1 MPDFQRIVHDRLR
14 NSGLE
19 PTRESEIVDELSQH
33 LRDRYESQL
42 SSGMNETEAERAI
55 IAELDSRDL
64 AAELRDIEG
73 RWKEP
78 VTLGSTQR
86 PEFWPGLWQ
95 DLCYAVRKL
104 RLDPAFAIVCILS
117 LALCIGANTA
127 IFQLID
133 AVRIRTLPVPHPQ
146 DLAVIRPT
154 NLSTT
159 GRQTGRYGY
168 LTNSI
173 WEQIRAQQRGFS
185 GVFAFGNQSFNLA
198 TRGEVRNAQG
208 LYVSGEFFDVLG
220 IQPVLGRVFHLSD
233 DHIGCGA
240 PGAVISYRFWQTEF
254 GGEPGAI
261 GKSVSLEG
269 HAFPVLGVTPAS
281 FHGVDVG
288 HSFDVSA
295 LICSEPLIAGEDS
308 IYSMPH
314 GWWLAV
320 MGRLQPGWTLQK
332 ASAQLDS
339 ISPGIMAETL
349 PPVYQAEARKQ
360 YLQKKLAAYPG
371 STGLSNL
378 RREYESPLWLLLAVT
393 GLVLLIACAN
403 LTNLMLVRASAREKE
418 IAVRIALGAAR
429 GRILRQL
436 FTESLLIALLGAAF
450 GTLLARLLSSFLVRY
465 LSGEGDVR
473 HIFVGL
479 VMDWRVLGFTAALA
493 ILTCLLVGLAPAI
506 KATGTA
512 PARVMSLAA
521 RGMTATRERFGLR
534 RILVV
539 AQVALSLVLVV
550 SALLFSGSL
559 RKLLTLDA
567 GFQREGVLIMDI
579 DFTRL
584 KVPPEQRANF
594 RQTVVDRLR
603 PLHEIESVAETDAVP
618 LGGSYWND
626 QVVVNGEVNK
636 TLVDMGHIAPGY
648 FKTIGTPL
656 LAGREFNQHDTA
668 GSQKVAIV
676 NQEFARKILGTEN
689 PIGRTFKIQVYQGE
703 PQHEYEIVGL
713 MANAKY
719 YDLRQG
725 FDPVAFY
732 PQTQD
737 GHPDNYGQIIVRSSG
752 SLEPVVG
759 TLRRTMA
766 EINPD
771 ITINFRSL
779 NEEIKNGL
787 LKERLLA
794 MLSGFFGLLA
804 AVLATVGLYGVMA
817 YMVASRT
824 NEIGIR
830 MALGAAPSQMLAMVL
845 GEAGRLLCIGVV
857 AGIVLA
863 LAVGRWA
870 ASLLFALKPYDPKI
884 MGMACLGLAIVAVLA
899 STVPARRAAKLQPM
913 VALRE
918 E

>member
-1 MPDFQRIVHDRLR
+1 MPDFQRIVRDRLLDAR
-14 NSGLE
+14 LE

-42 SSGMNETEAERAI
+42 SSGMNEEEAERAV
-55 IAELDSRDL
+55 IAELDGRDL
-64 AAELRDIEG
+64 AADLRAIEG

-78 VTLGSTQR
+78 VALGSS
-86 PEFWPGLWQ
+86 PNHDFWPALWQ
-95 DLCYAVRKL
+95 DLRYAARKL
-104 RLDPAFAIVCILS
+104 RLEPVFTIVCVLS
-117 LALCIGANTA
+117 LALGIGANTA

-133 AVRIRTLPVPHPQ
+133 AVRMRTLPVPHPEQ
-146 DLAVIRPT
+146 LAVIRPT
-154 NLSTT
+154 DHGVT
-159 GRQTGRYGY
+159 GRATGRYAFV
-168 LTNSI
+168 TNPI
-173 WEQIRAQQRGFS
+173 WELIRTQQRGFS

-208 LYVSGEFFDVLG
+208 LWVSGEFFDVLG
-220 IQPVLGRVFHLSD
+220 IQPVLGRVFHASD
-233 DHIGCGA
+233 DHAGCGA
-240 PGAVISYRFWQTEF
+240 PGAVISYRFWQSEF
-254 GGEPGAI
+254 DGDAGAI

-288 HSFDVSA
+288 HSFDVA
-295 LICSEPLIAGEDS
+295 APICSEPLVNGEDS
-308 IYSMPH
+308 IYSMRH

-320 MGRLQPGWTLQK
+320 MGRLNPGWTLEK
-332 ASAQLDS
+332 ATAQLES
-339 ISPGIMAETL
+339 ISPAIMTETL
-349 PPVYQAEARKQ
+349 PPVYQEEARKN
-360 YLQKKLAAYPG
+360 YLQKKLAAFPG
-371 STGLSNL
+371 RTGLSNL
-378 RREYESPLWLLLAVT
+378 RKQYESPLWLLLAIT

-403 LTNLMLVRASAREKE
+403 LTNLMLVRTSAREKE

-429 GRILRQL
+429 SRILRQL

-450 GTLLARLLSSFLVRY
+450 GTLLARVLSSFLVRY

-479 VMDWRVLGFTAALA
+479 ATDWRVLGFTAALA
-493 ILTCLLVGLAPAI
+493 ILTCVLVGLAPAI

-512 PARVMSLAA
+512 PARVMNLGG
-521 RGMTATRERFGLR
+521 RGLTATRARFGLR

-584 KVPPEQRANF
+584 KIPQEQRASF
-594 RQTVVDRLR
+594 RQTVVERVSAL
-603 PLHEIESVAETDAVP
+603 PEVESAAETNTVP

-636 TLVDMGHIAPGY
+636 TLVDMGNITPGY

-656 LAGREFNQHDTA
+656 LAGREFNDHDTA
-668 GSQKVAIV
+668 AAQKVAIV

-689 PIGRTFKIQVYQGE
+689 PIGRTFKIYVYQG
-703 PQHEYEIVGL
+703 QAQSEYEIVGL

-719 YDLRQG
+719 YDLRQE
-725 FDPVAFY
+725 FDPIAFY
-732 PQTQD
+732 SQLQED
-737 GHPDNYGQIIVRSSG
+737 RPDNYGSIIVRSSR
-752 SLEPVVG
+752 SLEPVVAA
-759 TLRRTMA
+759 LRRVMA
-766 EINPD
+766 EVNPD

-779 NEEIKNGL
+779 DEEIKNGL

-794 MLSGFFGLLA
+794 MLSGFFGILA
-804 AVLATVGLYGVMA
+804 VVLATIGLYGVMA
-817 YMVASRT
+817 YMVARRT

-830 MALGAAPSQMLAMVL
+830 MALGAAPGRMLTMVL

-857 AGIVLA
+857 TGIILA

-870 ASLLFALKPYDPKI
+870 ASLLFALKPYDPTI
-884 MGMACLGLAIVAVLA
+884 IAMACAGLALVALFA
-899 STVPARRAAKLQPM
+899 SVVPARRAAKLQPM

>member
-1 MPDFQRIVHDRLR
+1 MPDFQRIVRDRLR
-14 NSGLE
+14 DGGLE
-19 PTRESEIVDELSQH
+19 PTREAEIVDELSQH

-42 SSGMNETEAERAI
+42 ASGMNENEAERAI
-55 IAELDSRDL
+55 IAEFDGRDL
-64 AAELRDIEG
+64 SAELRDIEG

-78 VTLGSTQR
+78 VTLGSTPRTQ
-86 PEFWPGLWQ
+86 FWPALWQ
-95 DLCYAVRKL
+95 DLRYALRKL
-104 RLDPAFAIVCILS
+104 RLDPVFAIVCVLS
-117 LALCIGANTA
+117 LALGIGANTA

-133 AVRIRTLPVPHPQ
+133 AVRMRTLPVPHPEQ
-146 DLAVIRPT
+146 LAVIRPT
-154 NLSTT
+154 DLGTI
-159 GRQTGRYGY
+159 GRSTGRYAF
-168 LTNSI
+168 LTDPI
-173 WEQIRAQQRGFS
+173 WEQIRTQQRGFS

-198 TRGEVRNAQG
+198 TRGQVRYAQG
-208 LYVSGEFFDVLG
+208 LWVSGEFFDVLG
-220 IQPVLGRVFHLSD
+220 IQPVLGRFFHASD
-233 DHIGCGA
+233 DHPGCGA
-240 PGAVISYRFWQTEF
+240 PGAVISYRFWQSEF
-254 GGEPGAI
+254 DGNAAAI

-269 HAFPVLGVTPAS
+269 HAFPVIGVTPAS

-288 HSFDVSA
+288 HSFDVA
-295 LICSEPLIAGEDS
+295 TLICSEPLIAGEDT
-308 IYSMPH
+308 ILSMRH

-320 MGRLQPGWTLQK
+320 MGRLNPGWTLEK
-332 ASAQLDS
+332 ATAQLDS
-339 ISPGIMAETL
+339 ISPAIMAETT
-349 PPVYQAEARKQ
+349 PPVYQDEARKQ
-360 YLQKKLAAYPG
+360 YLQKKLAAFPG
-371 STGLSNL
+371 SNGLSNL
-378 RREYESPLWLLLAVT
+378 RREYESPLWLLLAIT

-429 GRILRQL
+429 SRILRQL
-436 FTESLLIALLGAAF
+436 FTESLVIALLGAVL
-450 GTLLARLLSSFLVRY
+450 GTALARLLSSFLVRY

-479 VMDWRVLGFTAALA
+479 VMDWRVLGFTAGLA
-493 ILTCLLVGLAPAI
+493 ILTCVLVGLAPAI

-512 PARVMSLAA
+512 PARVMSLAG
-521 RGMTATRERFGLR
+521 RGLTATRERFSLR

-539 AQVALSLVLVV
+539 TQVALSLVLVV

-567 GFQREGVLIMDI
+567 GFQREGVLMMDI

-584 KVPPEQRANF
+584 NIPPPQRAGF
-594 RQTVVDRLR
+594 RETVVERVRAL
-603 PLHEIESVAETDAVP
+603 PEIESAAEASTVP

-626 QVVVNGEVNK
+626 QVEVNGEVNK
-636 TLVDMGHIAPGY
+636 TLVDMGNITPGY

-668 GSQKVAIV
+668 ASQKVAIV

-689 PIGRTFKIQVYQGE
+689 PIGRTFKIHVYQGE
-703 PQHEYEIVGL
+703 QQHEFEIVGL

-719 YDLRQG
+719 YDLRQD
-725 FDPVAFY
+725 FDPIAFY
-732 PQTQD
+732 PQLQD
-737 GHPDNYGQIIVRSSG
+737 DSPDNYGRIIVRSSG
-752 SLEPVVG
+752 SLESVVAA
-759 TLRRTMA
+759 LRHTMT

-771 ITINFRSL
+771 ITLDFRSL
-779 NEEIKNGL
+779 DEQIRNGL

-804 AVLATVGLYGVMA
+804 VVLATIGLYGVMA
-817 YMVASRT
+817 YMVARRT

-830 MALGAAPSQMLAMVL
+830 MALGAAPARMLAMVL
-845 GEAGRLLCIGVV
+845 GEAGRLLGIGVV
-857 AGIVLA
+857 TGIILA

-870 ASLLFALKPYDPKI
+870 ASLLFGLKPYDPKI
-884 MGMACLGLAIVAVLA
+884 ITMACLGLAIIAVLA
-899 STVPARRAAKLQPM
+899 SAIPARRAAKLQPM

>member
-1 MPDFQRIVHDRLR
+1 
-14 NSGLE
+14 
-19 PTRESEIVDELSQH
+19 
-33 LRDRYESQL
+33 
-42 SSGMNETEAERAI
+42 
-55 IAELDSRDL
+55 
-64 AAELRDIEG
+64 
-73 RWKEP
+73 
-78 VTLGSTQR
+78 
-86 PEFWPGLWQ
+86 
-95 DLCYAVRKL
+95 
-104 RLDPAFAIVCILS
+104 
-117 LALCIGANTA
+117 
-127 IFQLID
+127 
-133 AVRIRTLPVPHPQ
+133 
-146 DLAVIRPT
+146 
-154 NLSTT
+154 
-159 GRQTGRYGY
+159 
-168 LTNSI
+168 
-173 WEQIRAQQRGFS
+173 
-185 GVFAFGNQSFNLA
+185 
-198 TRGEVRNAQG
+198 
-208 LYVSGEFFDVLG
+208 
-220 IQPVLGRVFHLSD
+220 
-233 DHIGCGA
+233 
-240 PGAVISYRFWQTEF
+240 
-254 GGEPGAI
+254 
-261 GKSVSLEG
+261 
-269 HAFPVLGVTPAS
+269 
-281 FHGVDVG
+281 
-288 HSFDVSA
+288 
-295 LICSEPLIAGEDS
+295 
-308 IYSMPH
+308 
-314 GWWLAV
+314 
-320 MGRLQPGWTLQK
+320 
-332 ASAQLDS
+332 
-339 ISPGIMAETL
+339 
-349 PPVYQAEARKQ
+349 
-360 YLQKKLAAYPG
+360 
-371 STGLSNL
+371 
-378 RREYESPLWLLLAVT
+378 
-393 GLVLLIACAN
+393 
-403 LTNLMLVRASAREKE
+403 
-418 IAVRIALGAAR
+418 
-429 GRILRQL
+429 
-436 FTESLLIALLGAAF
+436 
-450 GTLLARLLSSFLVRY
+450 
-465 LSGEGDVR
+465 
-473 HIFVGL
+473 
-479 VMDWRVLGFTAALA
+479 MDWRVLGFTAALA

>member
-1 MPDFQRIVHDRLR
+1 MPDFQRIVRDRLR
-14 NSGLE
+14 DSGLE

-42 SSGMNETEAERAI
+42 SSGMNEIEAGDAI
-55 IAELDSRDL
+55 LAELESRDL

-73 RWKEP
+73 RWRET
-78 VTLGSTQR
+78 VSGESTQR
-86 PEFWPGLWQ
+86 PEFWSAVWR
-95 DLCYAVRKL
+95 DLRYAVRKL
-104 RLDPAFAIVCILS
+104 RLEPVFTTVCVLS
-117 LALCIGANTA
+117 LALGIGANTA

-133 AVRIRTLPVPHPQ
+133 AVRMRTLPVPHPEQ
-146 DLAVIRPT
+146 LAVIRPT
-154 NLSTT
+154 VPGAT
-159 GRQTGRYGY
+159 GRVHGRYAFVTY
-168 LTNSI
+168 RM
-173 WEQIRAQQRGFS
+173 WEQIRAQQRGFN
-185 GVFAFGNQSFNLA
+185 GVFAFGNESLNLA
-198 TRGEVRNAQG
+198 TRGQVRYAQA
-208 LYVSGEFFDVLG
+208 LWVSGEFFDVLG
-220 IQPVLGRVFHLSD
+220 VAPVLGRMFHLSD
-233 DHIGCGA
+233 DHAGCGA
-240 PGAVISYRFWQTEF
+240 PGAVISYGFWQTEF
-254 GGEPGAI
+254 GGEASAI

-288 HSFDVSA
+288 HSFDVA
-295 LICSEPLIAGEDS
+295 TLICSEPLIAGENS
-308 IYSMPH
+308 LYSLPH

-320 MGRLQPGWTLQK
+320 MGRLNPGWTFEK

-339 ISPGIMAETL
+339 ISPGIMTETL
-349 PPVYQAEARKQ
+349 PPVYQAEARKK
-360 YLQKKLAAYPG
+360 YLQKRLAAFPG

-378 RREYESPLWLLLAVT
+378 RREYESPLWLLLAIT
-393 GLVLLIACAN
+393 ALVLLIACAN
-403 LTNLMLVRASAREKE
+403 LTNLMLLRASARERE

-429 GRILRQL
+429 GRILRQF
-436 FTESLLIALLGAAF
+436 FTESLLIALLGAAL
-450 GTLLARLLSSFLVRY
+450 GTLLARMLSSFLVRY
-465 LSGEGDVR
+465 LSGEGDVS

-493 ILTCLLVGLAPAI
+493 ILTCVLVGLAPAI

-512 PARVMSLAA
+512 PARVMSLGA
-521 RGMTATRERFGLR
+521 RGMTITRERFGLR

-567 GFQREGVLIMDI
+567 GFQREGVLVMDI

-584 KVPPEQRANF
+584 SLPQQQRAIF
-594 RQTVVDRLR
+594 RQTVVERVRSL
-603 PLHEIESVAETDAVP
+603 PEVESAAETNAVP

-636 TLVDMGHIAPGY
+636 ALVDMGNITPGY
-648 FKTIGTPL
+648 FKAIGTPL
-656 LAGREFNQHDTA
+656 MAGREFNQHDTA
-668 GSQKVAIV
+668 ASQKVAIV

-719 YDLRQG
+719 YDLRQE

-732 PQTQD
+732 PQLQD
-737 GHPDNYGQIIVRSSG
+737 DHPDNYGSIIVRSSG
-752 SLEPVVG
+752 SLEPSVAA
-759 TLRRTMA
+759 LRRTMI
-766 EINPD
+766 EMNPD
-771 ITINFRSL
+771 IIIDFRSL
-779 NEEIKNGL
+779 NEEIRNGL

-817 YMVASRT
+817 YMVARRT
-824 NEIGIR
+824 NEIGVR
-830 MALGAAPSQMLAMVL
+830 MALGAGPSRMLIMVL
-845 GEAGRLLCIGVV
+845 GEAGKLLFIGVA
-857 AGIVLA
+857 AGVILA

-870 ASLLFALKPYDPKI
+870 SSLLFGLKAYDPMI
-884 MGMACLGLAIVAVLA
+884 MGMACVGLAIVAALA

-913 VALRE
+913 IALRE